1 MRNTADHQ
9 ELTTVHER
17 QKIALKHSSTQALKH
32 SSTQALKARSVVL
45 LFSLPLFLSGCGEL
59 RAQILGGSKISEI
72 PSTAST
78 TDVVLTTTLSV
89 PIPAGEYDGIKTCSV
104 SSPALTA
111 SNIKNGVTILGI
123 LGTYTGS
130 GGGGGGGV
138 SSALT
143 SNIHRDSGQAAWS
156 QSKESVD
163 DAGQDYSLSVYRAIP
178 NITKDDDGYTG
189 TSVVSVDRTGW
200 GGLTCGVYDA
210 GNPTVNATIEDRIAD
225 CAGNGTIGA
234 NATWD
239 GTVKGNAGQSVWK
252 LVTRTAD
259 LHSSG
264 RAREVWRDE
273 RTGLLWSSLVS
284 GLACTDNENC
294 NSTSPVDDGKNGLNW
309 CKASGSNNITNNPT
323 AQPDEYNDPI
333 NGLQTYNYCDN
344 PSYQTTGTGPADK
357 AVSACFEDG
366 ENFFTTNDA
375 KIDNA
380 GKAGLGYS
388 STPKVAWRLP
398 NKYDYVQAE
407 ADGLRFVLPDNMNKN
422 AYNVEWSASVISYV
436 RSSAWGFSPD
446 YGYFYNGSRLNSYSV
461 RCVGR

>member
-17 QKIALKHSSTQALKH
+17 QKIALK
-32 SSTQALKARSVVL
+32 ARSVVL
-45 LFSLPLFLSGCGEL
+45 LFSLPLFLSGCGEI
-59 RAQILGGSKISEI
+59 RAQMFRDSKVSTI

-200 GGLTCGVYDA
+200 GSTSCGTSQA
-210 GNPTVNATIEDRIAD
+210 TVENRIAD
-225 CAGNGTIGA
+225 CVGNGTIGA

-239 GTVKGNAGQSVWK
+239 GTVKGNAGQGVWK

-323 AQPDEYNDPI
+323 AQPDEYNDPV
-333 NGLQTYNYCDN
+333 NGLKTYNYCDN
-344 PSYQTTGTGPADK
+344 PTYQTTGTGPANK

-366 ENFFTTNDA
+366 ENFFTANDPQ
-375 KIDNA
+375 IDNA
-380 GKAGLGYS
+380 GKAGLGYA

-407 ADGLRFVLPDNMNKN
+407 ADGLRFVLPDNTNKN
-422 AYNVEWSASVISYV
+422 TYNYEWSASVFSLNRY
-436 RSSAWGFSPD
+436 SAWFFYPG
-446 YGYFYNGSRLNSYSV
+446 YGVFYSDDRYGKYSV

>member
-9 ELTTVHER
+9 ELTTVLER
-17 QKIALKHSSTQALKH
+17 QKIALK
-32 SSTQALKARSVVL
+32 ARSVVI
-45 LFSLPLFLSGCGEL
+45 LFSLPLFLSGCGEIG
-59 RAQILGGSKISEI
+59 AQIFGDSKISKI

-78 TDVVLTTTLSV
+78 ADVILTTTIST
-89 PIPAGEYDGIKTCSV
+89 PIPAGQYDGTKMCSV
-104 SSPALTA
+104 SSPNLIA

-130 GGGGGGGV
+130 GGGSGGGV

-143 SNIHRDSGQAAWS
+143 SNIHRDSGAAAWS
-156 QSKESVD
+156 QFKESVD
-163 DAGQDYSLSVYRAIP
+163 DAGQNYSLAIYRAIP

-189 TSVVSVDRTGW
+189 TSVTSVDRTGW
-200 GGLTCGVYDA
+200 SGQTCG
-210 GNPTVNATIEDRIAD
+210 TSQATIEDRIAD
-225 CAGNGTIGA
+225 CAAHGIIGA

-252 LVTRTAD
+252 LVTRAAD

-284 GLACTDNENC
+284 GLACLDDDC
-294 NSTSPVDDGKNGLNW
+294 NTSPVDDGKNGLNW

-323 AQPDEYNDPI
+323 AQPDEYNDPV
-333 NGLQTYNYCDN
+333 NGLQAYNYCDN
-344 PSYQTTGTGPADK
+344 PTYQTTGTGPTDK

-407 ADGLRFVLPDNMNKN
+407 ADGLRFVLPDNMNRN
-422 AYNVEWSASVISYV
+422 ANNVEWSASVVSNYRYLAWFFDPNIGSFDYYG
-436 RSSAWGFSPD
+436 RS
-446 YGYFYNGSRLNSYSV
+446 NSSSV

>member
-9 ELTTVHER
+9 ELIIKLAC
-17 QKIALKHSSTQALKH
+17 QKI
-32 SSTQALKARSVVL
+32 ALKARSVVL
-45 LFSLPLFLSGCGEL
+45 LFSLPLFLSGCGEI
-59 RAQILGGSKISEI
+59 RAQMFGDSKVSTI

-89 PIPAGEYDGIKTCSV
+89 PIPAGEYDGSKMCSV

-130 GGGGGGGV
+130 GGGGGLA
-138 SSALT
+138 SALT

-156 QSKESVD
+156 QSQESVD

-189 TSVVSVDRTGW
+189 TSAVSVNRTGW

-225 CAGNGTIGA
+225 CAGHVTIGA

-239 GTVKGNAGQSVWK
+239 GTVKGNAGQGVWK

-259 LHSSG
+259 VHTSG

-284 GLACTDNENC
+284 GLACLDDDC
-294 NSTSPVDDGKNGLNW
+294 NTGPVDDGKNGLNW

-323 AQPDEYNDPI
+323 AQPDEYNDPV

-344 PSYQTTGTGPADK
+344 PTDQTTGTGPANK

-375 KIDNA
+375 QIDNA

-407 ADGLRFVLPDNMNKN
+407 ADGLRFVLPDNMNRR
-422 AYNVEWSASVISYV
+422 AYNGEWSASVVSDDRYN
-436 RSSAWGFSPD
+436 AW
-446 YGYFYNGSRLNSYSV
+446 YFYPYGGLFDNIGRNGDSSV